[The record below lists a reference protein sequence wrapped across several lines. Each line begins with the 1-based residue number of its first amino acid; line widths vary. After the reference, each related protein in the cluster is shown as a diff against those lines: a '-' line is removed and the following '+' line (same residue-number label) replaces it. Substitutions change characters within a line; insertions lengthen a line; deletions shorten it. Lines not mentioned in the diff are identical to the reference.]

1 MAVWGESKPDEVVI
15 VPSPPVPLLDKVH
28 EEVAEVATLLLAGGD
43 ESIEYAGVLCSL
55 GTTEEQAVFPLNR
68 QRPSDFSFFDLSVP
82 EEEDLETGPGV
93 PSGSDSSVPSKS
105 SRPSFMP
112 SLLLPEYFSLQDF
125 PPP

>member
-1 MAVWGESKPDEVVI
+1 MAVWGESKPDKVVI

-68 QRPSDFSFFDLSVP
+68 QRPYGSLYR
-82 EEEDLETGPGV
+82 LIQT
-93 PSGSDSSVPSKS
+93 SG
-105 SRPSFMP
+105 
-112 SLLLPEYFSLQDF
+112 
-125 PPP
+125 